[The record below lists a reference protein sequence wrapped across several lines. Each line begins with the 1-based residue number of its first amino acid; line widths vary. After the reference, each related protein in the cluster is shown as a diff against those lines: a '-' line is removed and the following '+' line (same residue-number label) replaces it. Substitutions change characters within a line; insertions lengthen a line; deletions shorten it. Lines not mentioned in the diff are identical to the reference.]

1 MSRVVRKPAFRIC
14 ENEGADRLGGDREA
28 DQSLCFRYTDSTI
41 HLLPKS
47 EISSLY
53 PSSMASQ
60 LDLCGT
66 RSKTLKTGFLTT
78 RFILERTTSITDTF
92 Y

>member
-1 MSRVVRKPAFRIC
+1 MSRFVIKPAFRIC
-14 ENEGADRLGGDREA
+14 ENEGADQLGGDHEA

-41 HLLPKS
+41 PLFHKS

-53 PSSMASQ
+53 LSSMASQ

-66 RSKTLKTGFLTT
+66 R
-78 RFILERTTSITDTF
+78 
-92 Y
+92 